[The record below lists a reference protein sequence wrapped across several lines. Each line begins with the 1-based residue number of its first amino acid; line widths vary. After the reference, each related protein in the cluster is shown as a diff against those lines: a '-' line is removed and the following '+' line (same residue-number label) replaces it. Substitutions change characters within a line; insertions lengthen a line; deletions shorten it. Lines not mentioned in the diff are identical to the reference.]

1 METEF
6 ELKTGPQGHIYLP
19 KKIREVF
26 GEKLKIM
33 PNVNAAAIYPA
44 DVDLETVVASLQLI
58 IQDLKLRLETK
69 EAPQHK

>member
-1 METEF
+1 MRTEF

-33 PNVNAAAIYPA
+33 PNAHAAVLYPA
-44 DVDLETVVASLQLI
+44 DADLQAVIASLQLI
-58 IQDLKLRLETK
+58 IRDLKLRLETK
-69 EAPQHK
+69 EKPSHD